1 MQNRPATK
9 RSKTIPRLL
18 DGKYFEIITSLEDS
32 NVTARCVTCGKLRK
46 GTLLS
51 TGNFMKH
58 INSCHP
64 SIAPAV
70 EIYRKEGPTVS
81 SNPSRQP
88 TITSAFPKLTTNVV
102 SLYFDFILRIMHEL
116 YSFLILNILFSF

>member
-18 DGKYFEIITSLEDS
+18 DGKYFEIITSLEDP

-64 SIAPAV
+64 SMAPAV
-70 EIYRKEGPTVS
+70 EVYKKEGPRDS
-81 SNPSRQP
+81 SIPSRQP
-88 TITSAFPKLTTNVV
+88 TITSAFPKLTLNVV
-102 SLYFDFILRIMHEL
+102 SFYFDFLLPIRHEL
-116 YSFLILNILFSF
+116 YSFLILDILFSF